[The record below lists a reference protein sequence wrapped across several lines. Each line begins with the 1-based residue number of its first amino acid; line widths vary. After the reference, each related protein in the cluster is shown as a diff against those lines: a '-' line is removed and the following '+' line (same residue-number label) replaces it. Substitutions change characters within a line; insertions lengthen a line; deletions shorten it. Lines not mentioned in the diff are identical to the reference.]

1 MGATNHTTNYNLPQ
15 FVGSDKP
22 TWLGDVNGAMSSIDT
37 QMKANND
44 LATTAKNTADT
55 ATTTAGTALT
65 TAGTASDTATTAQTT
80 ATTALNKALVNE
92 ANIAKINLDTLTT
105 FSKTDIN
112 VVNNSIT
119 LSNTDTSSL
128 TLATNSDGSLCKI
141 YGQVYGTA
149 SASEI
154 VNFYIQTDLR
164 PESNITIS
172 PCAIIFLHDRSN
184 MLNSK
189 ACTVAPLTIETDG
202 KIRIR
207 VGGVGGQ
214 YIRIVLLP
222 MIYFIKDFGDQPE

>member
-55 ATTTAGTALT
+55 ATTTAGTALS
-65 TAGTASDTATTAQTT
+65 TASTASDTATTAQTT
-80 ATTALNKALVNE
+80 ATTALNKSLANE
-92 ANIAKINLDTLTT
+92 SNIAKINLDTFTT
-105 FSKTDIN
+105 FSKTDIS
-112 VVNNSIT
+112 VINNSFS
-119 LSNTDTSSL
+119 LSNTDTTSL

-141 YGQVYGTA
+141 YGNIFGTS
-149 SASEI
+149 SASEM

-164 PESNITIS
+164 PKSNITIS
-172 PCAIIFLHDRSN
+172 PCALIYTWDRSN
-184 MLNSK
+184 TLNSK
-189 ACTVAPLTIETDG
+189 VVTVAPLSIETDG
-202 KIRIR
+202 KIRVR

-222 MIYFIKDFGDQPE
+222 MLYFVKDFGDLPE

>member
-92 ANIAKINLDTLTT
+92 SNIAKINLDTFTT
-105 FSKTDIN
+105 FGNTDIT
-112 VVNNSIT
+112 VHDNSLT
-119 LSNTDTSSL
+119 LSNTETSSL

-141 YGQVYGTA
+141 YGSVFGTA
-149 SASEI
+149 STSSI
-154 VNFYIQTDLR
+154 VNITIQTNLR
-164 PESNITIS
+164 PTNNITIS
-172 PCAIIFLHDRSN
+172 PCSLVYTWDRSN
-184 MLNSK
+184 LINSQIV
-189 ACTVAPLTIETDG
+189 TTGPIVIETDG

-214 YIRIVLLP
+214 FIRILLLP
-222 MIYFIKDFGDQPE
+222 MLYFVKDFGDQPE